1 MSLSPFLRCDQ
12 TQAWKDLTAHF
23 QDSASQQ
30 DLRVDFV
37 QDPQRAVRL
46 SFEAPHVFADLSKNL
61 WNDTTRALLLDMA
74 RECGLERQRQAML
87 EGQPINST
95 ENRSVGHVWLR
106 DPLPEQ
112 NHPIAARRIASLSRI
127 IAQREACLDFAE
139 TVRGNE
145 RIRHV
150 VNIGIGGSDLG
161 GQMVC
166 QALGPH
172 SHPRLTFHFVSNV
185 DGHELQRVL
194 QLCSPGSTL
203 FLVSSKTFTSA
214 ETMANALAARQWFL
228 EHGGVSVAEHFVALT
243 TREDLARDFGIETCF
258 GFWDWVGGRF
268 SVWGA
273 VGLPVAIAL
282 GREQFLQFL
291 GGAHAM
297 DRHFIDT
304 PLQDNLPVQLA
315 LLDIWYRDF
324 HRFPVRCITPYQSLL
339 QRLPAWLQQLEMES
353 NGKGVDKWG
362 QTLSVPTSAVVFGE
376 PGTNSQHAYF
386 QMLHQG
392 PDVIPVEF
400 IACQHSSQNWSGH
413 QRQLLANALAQ
424 AQALMLGRDDPAP
437 HKRSPGN
444 RPSTFL
450 LLQQLDPASL
460 GALLALY
467 EHRTFVAGALWGI
480 NSFDQWGVE
489 LGKALAQDIQNR
501 WSNVETAG
509 LDASTAQ
516 LLRRIGGP
524 S

>member
-1 MSLSPFLRCDQ
+1 MSQSIPFVRCDQ
-12 TQAWKDLTAHF
+12 TQAWALLQAHFGATAH
-23 QDSASQQ
+23 AQ
-30 DLRVDFV
+30 DLRRDFE
-37 QDPQRAVRL
+37 QDPARATRML
-46 SFEAPHVFADLSKNL
+46 LQAPHVVADLSKNL
-61 WNDTTRALLLDMA
+61 WDDKARELLNAMA
-74 RECGLERQRQAML
+74 RECGLEAQRQAML
-87 EGQPINST
+87 DGEAINLT
-95 ENRSVGHVWLR
+95 EDRSVGHIWLR
-106 DPLPEQ
+106 DPDP
-112 NHPIAARRIASLSRI
+112 AAHYPQALQRSASLADI
-127 IAQREACLDFAE
+127 LTQRDACLDFAE
-139 TVRGNE
+139 SVRNDK

-166 QALGPH
+166 QALGPY

-194 QLCSPGSTL
+194 QLCEPGNTL

-214 ETMANALAARQWFL
+214 ETMANAEAAKQWFHD
-228 EHGGVSVAEHFVALT
+228 HGGRLVKKHFVALT
-243 TREDLARDFGIETCF
+243 TRNDLAQAFGIDTCF

-268 SVWGA
+268 SVWSAIGMPA
-273 VGLPVAIAL
+273 AIAL
-282 GREQFLQFL
+282 GRDQFLQFMA
-291 GGAHAM
+291 GAHEM

-304 PLQDNLPVQLA
+304 PLEHNLPVQMA

-353 NGKGVDKWG
+353 NGKGVDRKG
-362 QTLSVPTSAVVFGE
+362 QPIATPTSAVIFGE
-376 PGTNSQHAYF
+376 PGTNCQHAYF

-400 IACQHSSQNWSGH
+400 IACKHSSQNWANH

-424 AQALMLGRDDPAP
+424 AQALMQGRDNADP
-437 HKRSPGN
+437 HKSSPGN
-444 RPSTFL
+444 RPSSFL
-450 LLQQLDPASL
+450 LLERLDPASL
-460 GALLALY
+460 GALMALY

-489 LGKALAQDIQNR
+489 LGKVLAQDIQTR
-501 WSNVETAG
+501 WQNVETTG

-516 LLRRIGGP
+516 LLRLMR